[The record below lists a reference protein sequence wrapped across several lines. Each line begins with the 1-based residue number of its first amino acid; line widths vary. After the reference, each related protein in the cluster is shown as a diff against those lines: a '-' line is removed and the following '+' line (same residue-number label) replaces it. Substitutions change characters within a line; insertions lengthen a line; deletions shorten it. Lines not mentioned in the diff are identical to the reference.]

1 VTPGIKHGA
10 AAVKT
15 RAMYGRRL
23 TAEDFRALRS
33 LKNVPDAAAFLKAHP
48 AWGPALETI
57 APAEAHR
64 GPLEGLLKNALI
76 DEYGRIVRFVAT
88 ENHPLSS
95 YPYIRYEMDQIMGF
109 LRLLRTGK
117 PQEFRFYQPA
127 GGRFGK
133 VDFDALKFCTDYK
146 SFLEAIRNSH
156 FYEPLARITASDG
169 GAPDY
174 TATDLAVH
182 SHFYASLIDMA
193 KKSYRGKDREVF
205 TESLLLQ
212 TDMINITRAFR
223 LRRFFPRGYDVSGFM
238 IPAYGYITPVFLKS
252 LAAAPDD
259 ATAYTLLK
267 ASRRGR
273 VFNKNDFSVI
283 ESYYYKAM
291 HDFNKRRYREGAP
304 SAYTPFAYLYLKEL
318 ELRQLINT
326 IECIRYGRQFHNS

>member
-1 VTPGIKHGA
+1 VTLGIRHGA

-23 TAEDFRALRS
+23 KAEDFKTLRS
-33 LKNVPDAAAFLKAHP
+33 LRNVPDAAAFLKAHP

-57 APAEAHR
+57 SPAEAHR
-64 GPLEGLLKNALI
+64 GPLEGLLKNAII

-88 ENHPLSS
+88 ENHPLSN

-109 LRLLRTGK
+109 LRLLRTGR
-117 PQEFRFYQPA
+117 PREFHYYEPA
-127 GGRFGK
+127 GGRGK
-133 VDFDALKFCTDYK
+133 VDFDALGSCTDYK
-146 SFLEAIRNSH
+146 SFLDVIRNSH
-156 FYEPLARITASDG
+156 FYETLARIPTQDDG
-169 GAPDY
+169 MPDY

-182 SHFYASLIDMA
+182 NRFYESLIDMA
-193 KKSYRGKDREVF
+193 KKDYGGRDREAF

-223 LRRFFPRGYDVSGFM
+223 LRGFFPRGYDASGYM
-238 IPAYGYITPVFLKS
+238 IPAYGYITPTFLKS

-273 VFNKNDFSVI
+273 VFAENNFSII
-283 ESYYYKAM
+283 ESYYFKAM
-291 HDFNKRRYREGAP
+291 YDFNKRRYREGAP